1 MNIFQI
7 TPSEKV
13 KELATLVSGNFY
25 LVGGWVRNALLG
37 RECEDEDVCSALTLS
52 ELEKKLEGSEF
63 SLKNKNKAFGTCK
76 IVCPTKSFDYATF
89 RREGAFKGHCPQEV
103 EFISDLGEDAS
114 RRDFT
119 INAIYYD
126 ILAEK
131 IIDPFGGVKDLK
143 RKKIRAVSDHILN
156 DDGVRIL
163 RMLRLA
169 GEYNF
174 SIEAQTL
181 VWAHKNVD
189 NVKDITK
196 SKVTEELE
204 KLFARTTNKGAV
216 RAVKLYN
223 RLGVWK
229 RVGFEV
235 EHIKPRMIAKCD
247 DKLMG
252 FIIDVVDAAQPAS
265 ISYFLYNLLENSG
278 FTKKR
283 EGQFINIVSGYYDAL
298 NHLKNKQYFFR
309 YFDNFP
315 QIYDVLIKKSK
326 ILAQKYQF
334 FYKYIIS
341 HKLVIRKSDL
351 KIGEKDLKKHFPS
364 MPEKMYDKVFMD
376 ALSDVFDGKCANTAE
391 ELLRNIGKKHYHK
404 F

>member
-13 KELATLVSGNFY
+13 KELASLVGGNFY
-25 LVGGWVRNALLG
+25 LVGGWTRNALLG

-76 IVCPTKSFDYATF
+76 IVCASKSFDYATF
-89 RREGAFKGHCPQEV
+89 RREASFKGHCPQEV
-103 EFISDLGEDAS
+103 EFISDLEEDAT

-126 ILAEK
+126 IAEEK
-131 IIDPFGGVKDLK
+131 VIDPFGGIKDLK

-174 SIEAQTL
+174 SIDSQTL

-229 RVGFEV
+229 RVGFEI

-351 KIGEKDLKKHFPS
+351 KIGEKELKKHFPS
-364 MPEKMYDKVFMD
+364 MPEKMYDKVLMD
-376 ALSDVFDGKCANTAE
+376 ALSDVFDGKCANTSE